1 MKDIFLGAMFA
12 NVERVNDFVFVILW
26 IAKPNLHVK
35 MNTEKQLR
43 KLTPL

>member
-26 IAKPNLHVK
+26 IVKPNLHVK
-35 MNTEKQLR
+35 MNTKSKCEN
-43 KLTPL
+43 

>member
-12 NVERVNDFVFVILW
+12 NVERITDFVFVILW
-26 IAKPNLHVK
+26 IVKPNLHVK